1 MIKVMHWLFEYQ
13 NPYTLYNAAAVTLWI
28 FIFANWGF
36 TFGPAEYAGAKGWH
50 GMCYATDVL
59 RCLPRAFWI
68 VAGVLAFVHFDFHRK
83 IANAVESVRSL
94 SITSRLQ
101 EILAAIVLCLFL
113 YPVILWVIRTLKA
126 KFA

>member
-1 MIKVMHWLFEYQ
+1 MRTIHWLFDYQ
-13 NPYTLYNAAAVTLWI
+13 NPYILYNAAAVTLWI

-68 VAGVLAFVHFDFHRK
+68 VAGTLAFIHFDFHRK
-83 IANAVESVRSL
+83 VIAAVQTVQAF

-101 EILAAIVLCLFL
+101 EIFAAALVTVFL
-113 YPVILWVIRTLKA
+113 YPIVLWLVKAVKA